1 MSTNEMVS
9 LELLLLDGSNY
20 ASWSTSVL
28 TIFKDIGPHIERIID
43 VSISPPSDDL
53 AILSKEEVKCLQHN
67 AQATNV
73 LFSAFS
79 EDVFDA
85 SYLEM
90 MNHLIMLISFGP
102 HSKKNMTSPN
112 VMRSWSR
119 WRNHLRSA
127 QLHLQM
133 KSLK

>member
-1 MSTNEMVS
+1 MSISEELS

-20 ASWSTSVL
+20 ASWSASVL
-28 TIFKDIGPHIERIID
+28 DVFRTMGPHIERIVD

-73 LFSAFS
+73 LFSALS

-85 SYLEM
+85 
-90 MNHLIMLISFGP
+90 IIFGDDEP
-102 HSKKNMTSPN
+102 LDDAHIIWTT
-112 VMRSWSR
+112 
-119 WRNHLRSA
+119 LR
-127 QLHLQM
+127 
-133 KSLK
+133 KI